1 LRVTR
6 RFCPSA
12 GRGNPNCNR
21 RTTTSRIGWP
31 QSGRTSS
38 PEEARRGELIQALWP
53 LDQLNLKVIKLTF
66 DTGLLSVPGWQW
78 NRFDVTPV
86 TSAART
92 KPIQNAERVNQE
104 QEVRPMPYARCSECG
119 QTIQVEKVSN
129 DVMMMWHG
137 THCGSS
143 QAYFADKEIFE
154 TADDL
159 EKKKPVAT
167 RRGPDHHVSSS
178 LASRPPHRLA
188 GRRLVAAK

>member
-1 LRVTR
+1 
-6 RFCPSA
+6 
-12 GRGNPNCNR
+12 
-21 RTTTSRIGWP
+21 
-31 QSGRTSS
+31 
-38 PEEARRGELIQALWP
+38 
-53 LDQLNLKVIKLTF
+53 
-66 DTGLLSVPGWQW
+66 
-78 NRFDVTPV
+78 
-86 TSAART
+86 
-92 KPIQNAERVNQE
+92 
-104 QEVRPMPYARCSECG
+104 MPYARCSECG
-119 QTIQVEKVSN
+119 QSIQVESVSN